1 MATTRTARRNV
12 RNTKTGSNAMN
23 IQKTINE
30 DFALLWRDYGKLGV
44 ELWRMPLTKFIV
56 GGAAI
61 GALVPVLMKVFDGEY
76 DLDTIKGKI
85 TDFVHTAKEESQ
97 DLTE

>member
-1 MATTRTARRNV
+1 MATTKTTRRNV
-12 RNTKTGSNAMN
+12 RNTRTGSNAMN
-23 IQKTINE
+23 FQKMINE
-30 DFALLWRDYGKLGV
+30 DFALLWKDYGKLGV

-61 GALVPVLMKVFDGEY
+61 GALVPVLMKVFDEY
-76 DLDTIKGKI
+76 DMDTIKEKI
-85 TDFVHTAKEESQ
+85 TDFVHTAKDETQ

>member
-1 MATTRTARRNV
+1 MATTKTARRNV
-12 RNTKTGSNAMN
+12 RNTRTGSNAMN
-23 IQKTINE
+23 FQKMINE
-30 DFALLWRDYGKLGV
+30 DFALLWKDYGKLGV

-61 GALVPVLMKVFDGEY
+61 GALVPVLMKVFDEY
-76 DLDTIKGKI
+76 DMDTIKEKI
-85 TDFVHTAKEESQ
+85 TDFVHTAKDETQ